1 MKEIKLSLVYVILAA
16 SMWGTTGVSIRI
28 LSQFHF
34 STVQIVVAKLIM
46 ADIFLTGFLL
56 LTDRKKLKIERKD
69 IKWFLGTGILSML
82 FFNVCYSITVQQTSL
97 SIAAVLLYTSPV
109 FVMLFSIPIFRE
121 KITRYKLVAI
131 LLSVAGC
138 ALVSGIFSS
147 DIGQITKKG
156 LLFGV
161 CAAIGYAFYS
171 IFARILLKKY
181 HSLTIISY
189 TFLIASVGGVFIG
202 NVPGIIEICIKTPI
216 AIGAVIGSALIC
228 SVLPYV
234 LYTKALINME
244 ASRASVIASV
254 EPVVAT
260 MIGVFVFSEKI
271 TVSAVFGIACVL
283 VAIGILNVKQN

>member
-1 MKEIKLSLVYVILAA
+1 MKEKRLSIVYVILAA
-16 SMWGTTGVSIRI
+16 SMWGAIGVSIRI

-34 STVQIVVAKLIM
+34 SSIQMVVARLFV
-46 ADIFLTGFLL
+46 ADIFLFGFLSV
-56 LTDRKKLKIERKD
+56 TDRKKLKVERKD
-69 IKWFLGTGILSML
+69 IKWFLGIGIFSML
-82 FFNVCYSITVQQTSL
+82 FFNTCYCITVQLTSL

-109 FVMLFSIPIFRE
+109 FVMLLSIPVFKE
-121 KITRYKLVAI
+121 KITRYKLSAI
-131 LLSVAGC
+131 LLSVIGC

-147 DIGQITKKG
+147 DIGQITEKG
-156 LLFGV
+156 LWFGV

-189 TFLIASVGGVFIG
+189 TFLIASVGGAFIG
-202 NVPGIIEICIKTPI
+202 DVPGIVEICVKAPI
-216 AIGAVIGSALIC
+216 AFVTIIVSALIFN
-228 SVLPYV
+228 VIPYI

-260 MIGVFVFSEKI
+260 IIGVLIFSERI
-271 TVSAVFGIACVL
+271 TVSTVLGIVCVL
-283 VAIGILNVKQN
+283 TAIGILNGKQN

>member
-1 MKEIKLSLVYVILAA
+1 MKEKRLSLIYVILAA
-16 SMWGTTGVSIRI
+16 GMWGTTGVSIRI

-34 STVQIVVAKLIM
+34 SSIQMVVARLFM
-46 ADIFLTGFLL
+46 ADIFLVGFLL
-56 LTDRKKLKIERKD
+56 VTDRKKLKIERKD

-82 FFNVCYSITVQQTSL
+82 FFNICYSITVQQTSL

-109 FVMLFSIPIFRE
+109 FVMLLSIPIFRE
-121 KITRYKLVAI
+121 KITKYKLIAI

-156 LLFGV
+156 LGFGV

-189 TFLIASVGGVFIG
+189 TFLIASVGGIFIG
-202 NVPGIIEICIKTPI
+202 NVPGIVEICVKTPI
-216 AIGAVIGSALIC
+216 AIGAIIGSALIC
-228 SVLPYV
+228 SVLPYI
-234 LYTKALINME
+234 LYTKALIDME

-260 MIGVFVFSEKI
+260 IIGVFVFSEKI
-271 TVSAVFGIACVL
+271 TVSAVFGIICVL
-283 VAIGILNVKQN
+283 SAIGILNVKQN

>member
-1 MKEIKLSLVYVILAA
+1 MKEKRLSLVYVILAA
-16 SMWGTTGVSIRI
+16 GMWGTTGVSIRV

-34 STVQIVVAKLIM
+34 SSIQMVVARLFM
-46 ADIFLTGFLL
+46 ADIFLVGFLL
-56 LTDRKKLKIERKD
+56 VTDRKKLKIERKD

-82 FFNVCYSITVQQTSL
+82 FFNICYSITVQQTSL

-109 FVMLFSIPIFRE
+109 FVMLLSIPIFRE
-121 KITRYKLVAI
+121 KITKYKLAAI
-131 LLSVAGC
+131 FLSVAGC

-147 DIGQITKKG
+147 NIGQITMKG
-156 LLFGV
+156 LGFGV

-189 TFLIASVGGVFIG
+189 TFLIASVGGIFIG
-202 NVPGIIEICIKTPI
+202 NVPGIVEICVKTPI

-228 SVLPYV
+228 SVLPYI
-234 LYTKALINME
+234 LYTKALIDME

-260 MIGVFVFSEKI
+260 IIGVFVFSEKI
-271 TVSAVFGIACVL
+271 TLSAVFGIVCVL
-283 VAIGILNVKQN
+283 TAIGILNGKQN